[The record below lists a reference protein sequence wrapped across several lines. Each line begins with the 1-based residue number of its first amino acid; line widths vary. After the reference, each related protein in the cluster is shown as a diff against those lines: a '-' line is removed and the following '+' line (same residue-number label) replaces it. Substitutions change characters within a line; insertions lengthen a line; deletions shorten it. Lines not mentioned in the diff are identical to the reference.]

1 MTGGEVTS
9 TASDQTISEPG
20 GPAFWIGAV
29 VGWGVIVAGIVGL
42 LSQSGQT
49 QPKDAARWVLG
60 AAVLHDL
67 VVAPVVIGLGL
78 LLTKV
83 APRRW
88 RAVVQGA
95 FVISAMVSLFSIPFV
110 RGYGR
115 IANNPSLLPGNYAT
129 GLLTVLAVVWAGA
142 AVILVVRLR
151 RRPTR

>member
-1 MTGGEVTS
+1 MTP
-9 TASDQTISEPG
+9 TASDRPEGASEPG
-20 GPAFWIGAV
+20 GPAFWVGAV

-49 QPKDAARWVLG
+49 RPSDAARWVLG

-67 VVAPVVIGLGL
+67 VLAPVVIGIGL
-78 LLTKV
+78 LLTKA

-95 FVISAMVSLFSIPFV
+95 FVITAMVSLFSIPFV

-142 AVILVVRLR
+142 AVILVVHLR

>member
-1 MTGGEVTS
+1 MSTTS
-9 TASDQTISEPG
+9 RSDPTSEPG

-49 QPKDAARWVLG
+49 RPTDAARWVLG

-67 VVAPVVIGLGL
+67 VLAPIVIGIGL

-95 FVISAMVSLFSIPFV
+95 FVITAMVSLFSIPFV

-142 AVILVVRLR
+142 AVVLVVRLR